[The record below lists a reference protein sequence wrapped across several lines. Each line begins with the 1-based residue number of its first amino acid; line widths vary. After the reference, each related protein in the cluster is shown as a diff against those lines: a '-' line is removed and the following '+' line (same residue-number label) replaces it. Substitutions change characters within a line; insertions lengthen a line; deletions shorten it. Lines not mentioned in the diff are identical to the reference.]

1 MRKIIRKYMEALL
14 WMIINRLL
22 LLQMRFYS
30 SMKIEAN
37 SLSLEEVRDVINGK
51 TVLDE
56 QKEIQEVKNTYA
68 AYEKIS
74 EIDPYSIRNFYGASC
89 TISSTVNAIAV

>member
-30 SMKIEAN
+30 SLKIEAN

-56 QKEIQEVKNTYA
+56 QKEI
-68 AYEKIS
+68 
-74 EIDPYSIRNFYGASC
+74 
-89 TISSTVNAIAV
+89 

>member
-56 QKEIQEVKNTYA
+56 QKEI
-68 AYEKIS
+68 
-74 EIDPYSIRNFYGASC
+74 
-89 TISSTVNAIAV
+89 

>member
-1 MRKIIRKYMEALL
+1 MRKIIRRYMEALL

-30 SMKIEAN
+30 SLKIEAN

-56 QKEIQEVKNTYA
+56 QKEI
-68 AYEKIS
+68 
-74 EIDPYSIRNFYGASC
+74 
-89 TISSTVNAIAV
+89 